1 MGGTLKED
9 WKEREKMYAC
19 WLCSFPGMGNGQLH
33 QLWELCGG
41 FEAVYFADRQTWGR
55 VLSARQVEGLAG
67 FTARWR
73 PQEEYCRIRKEGIRL
88 LTFWQEGYPER
99 LKTIPDAPFGLFLRG
114 KLPKEDMPTA
124 AVIGARDC
132 SEYGRHVARLL
143 GETLGRRGIAVVSGM
158 ARGIDGIS
166 QEAALEA
173 GGYCVGVLGSGVDVC
188 YPVQNRGLYERLV
201 KQGAVLSSYPG
212 GTPARPQNFPP
223 RNRIVS
229 GLADVVVVIEARVKS
244 GTLITVDMALE
255 QGREV
260 YVVPGRVT
268 DRLSDGCNRLIRQG
282 AGVVLDLEEFAGEV
296 WEIWE
301 SKRNNHEAGILTQR
315 RRYVSGK
322 TGQSGKNLPENG
334 NAICAKERQEAE
346 GTTVAEK
353 GQGTEAEGA
362 NVAEKGQETE
372 AKQTVTP
379 EKRGGRGQA
388 SLGEVGREL
397 SPDLAA
403 VYQALDFYPRS
414 TEKIIQEL
422 AFASERAQPLSDR
435 QAVTCLMQL
444 CMEDLAIQVSPG
456 HFCRKG

>member
-1 MGGTLKED
+1 MALSGSLLEKVAKRYQNKIAHVMEMTAGYDVQGEYTRMTDRGIQLVTALEAEFPKRLKRIAD
-9 WKEREKMYAC
+9 PPYVLYYA
-19 WLCSFPGMGNGQLH
+19 G
-33 QLWELCGG
+33 
-41 FEAVYFADRQTWGR
+41 
-55 VLSARQVEGLAG
+55 
-67 FTARWR
+67 
-73 PQEEYCRIRKEGIRL
+73 RL
-88 LTFWQEGYPER
+88 LPAEH
-99 LKTIPDAPFGLFLRG
+99 KAV
-114 KLPKEDMPTA
+114 

-132 SEYGRHVARLL
+132 TEYGRYMAGQFAAALAQAGVQV
-143 GETLGRRGIAVVSGM
+143 ISGM
-158 ARGIDGIS
+158 ARGIDGIA
-166 QEAALEA
+166 QQAALQA
-173 GGYCVGVLGSGVDVC
+173 GGYSLGVLGCGVDIC
-188 YPVQNRGLYERLV
+188 YPRENSKLYEALIQ
-201 KQGAVLSSYPG
+201 QGGICSEYPPG
-212 GTPARPQNFPP
+212 IGPRAILFPP
-223 RNRIVS
+223 RNRIIS
-229 GLADVVVVIEARVKS
+229 GMADAVLVIEAKEKS

-322 TGQSGKNLPENG
+322 TGDSGKNLPENG

-362 NVAEKGQETE
+362 KVAEKGQETE

-388 SLGEVGREL
+388 SLGEAGREL

>member
-1 MGGTLKED
+1 M
-9 WKEREKMYAC
+9 
-19 WLCSFPGMGNGQLH
+19 
-33 QLWELCGG
+33 
-41 FEAVYFADRQTWGR
+41 
-55 VLSARQVEGLAG
+55 
-67 FTARWR
+67 
-73 PQEEYCRIRKEGIRL
+73 
-88 LTFWQEGYPER
+88 
-99 LKTIPDAPFGLFLRG
+99 
-114 KLPKEDMPTA
+114 
-124 AVIGARDC
+124 
-132 SEYGRHVARLL
+132 
-143 GETLGRRGIAVVSGM
+143 
-158 ARGIDGIS
+158 
-166 QEAALEA
+166 
-173 GGYCVGVLGSGVDVC
+173 
-188 YPVQNRGLYERLV
+188 
-201 KQGAVLSSYPG
+201 
-212 GTPARPQNFPP
+212 
-223 RNRIVS
+223 
-229 GLADVVVVIEARVKS
+229 
-244 GTLITVDMALE
+244 
-255 QGREV
+255 
-260 YVVPGRVT
+260 T

>member
-173 GGYCVGVLGSGVDVC
+173 GGYCVGVLG
-188 YPVQNRGLYERLV
+188 
-201 KQGAVLSSYPG
+201 
-212 GTPARPQNFPP
+212 

-260 YVVPGRVT
+260 YVVPGRMT